1 MINNICVNTCPHN
14 QKTRYSHHLFLPMSL
29 VSSFTL
35 MIHCAR
41 SHLTPSSPCKSSHP
55 YHHHTKNTWHAT
67 QQHHCQYCIV
77 CILYFFYFCT
87 LPAAS
92 LSILHV
98 CILFAL
104 LSIFQWLVL
113 AKGIWQQYNASKST
127 FLCLCKT
134 RVFPELLSYSIF
146 APVQN

>member
-1 MINNICVNTCPHN
+1 MNTCPRKQYFCTYLPHT
-14 QKTRYSHHLFLPMSL
+14 QKTRFIHLCLPLTSL
-29 VSSFTL
+29 PSSFTS

-41 SHLTPSSPCKSSHP
+41 PHLTPSSPCKSSHP

-67 QQHHCQYCIV
+67 QQHHCQYYI
-77 CILYFFYFCT
+77 I
-87 LPAAS
+87 
-92 LSILHV
+92 